1 MFNATTS
8 MKASSDR
15 GGNAGFRDSTRS
27 GNLALSVLNSQSS
40 RRQRLDIED
49 HDGSKQ
55 TLSNPSKTDTMKNRH
70 SSLIIRIVPQDLLN
84 EMACSW
90 RVFSCGTLKT
100 AADDSFVLDDTSHD
114 ECGFEVGED
123 GYEISEQGS
132 LLQRNYGMSRV

>member
-8 MKASSDR
+8 MKSSSDR
-15 GGNAGFRDSTRS
+15 GGNAGFRDSIHS
-27 GNLALSVLNSQSS
+27 GSLALNLLNSQSS
-40 RRQRLDIED
+40 MRQRLDIED

-55 TLSNPSKTDTMKNRH
+55 TLSNPSKTDNMKKRH

-100 AADDSFVLDDTSHD
+100 AADDSFVLDDSHD
-114 ECGFEVGED
+114 ECGFEIGED

-132 LLQRNYGMSRV
+132 LLQQNYGMSRV